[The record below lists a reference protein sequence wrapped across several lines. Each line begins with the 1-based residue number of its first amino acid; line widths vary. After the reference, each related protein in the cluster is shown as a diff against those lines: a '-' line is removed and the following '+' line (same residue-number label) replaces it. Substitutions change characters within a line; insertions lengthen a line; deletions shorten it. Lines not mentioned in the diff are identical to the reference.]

1 MTFNSTTMTKQIF
14 SLMIAATLVVSCGQ
28 KDNNQTVDQLIAAKN
43 NKELQARKATIQ
55 ADLAKIEAALATLN
69 VRKEEALVSV
79 ATLKDTVFNHY
90 LDIQGSVETKENI
103 LIQPEMPGTLVALNV
118 KAGQRVSKGQLLAR
132 VDDGGSSQQVASL
145 ETQYQLAK
153 TTFERQK
160 NLWSQKIGSEIQYL
174 QAQTQMLSLQRSVAQ
189 AKAMLS
195 KTEIRAPFSGTID
208 EVFVERGQVVSAG
221 PQGLMR
227 IVNLNNMYVSTSIPE
242 SYIGKL
248 KVGTQV
254 DVFLTS
260 LNKNYKGKV
269 RQIGNFINPNNRS
282 FGIEVSIP
290 NPENLLRPNQVAK
303 LKVIDYTVK
312 NAIVVPSNVI
322 QEDGKGNQFVFVAT
336 NSDGKTATAKK
347 AMVTIGKSS
356 DNVTEILSGLSAN
369 DIIVIEG
376 VNTISE
382 EMKLNFYYFNSRK
395 NKLCHIKIKNSAFQ
409 VGQLTIVSRCIS

>member
-1 MTFNSTTMTKQIF
+1 MKYNRTPMTKLIF
-14 SLMIAATLVVSCGQ
+14 PLLVATSLIVSCGDKQ
-28 KDNNQTVDQLIAAKN
+28 NDQTVDQLIAAKN
-43 NKELQARKATIQ
+43 NKELQARKAVIQ
-55 ADLAKIEAALATLN
+55 ADLAKIDAALATLN

-79 ATLKDTVFNHY
+79 LTLKDTVFNHY
-90 LDIQGSVETKENI
+90 LDIQGSVNTKENI
-103 LIQPEMPGTLVALNV
+103 LIQPEMPGTLIALNV

-160 NLWSQKIGSEIQYL
+160 NLWNQKIGSEIQYL

-208 EVFVERGQVVSAG
+208 EVFVERGQVVAAG

-227 IVNLNNMYVSTSIPE
+227 IVNLNNMYVSTTIPE

-322 QEDGKGNQFVFVAT
+322 QEDGKGKQFVFVAS
-336 NSDGKTATAKK
+336 NSNGRTATAKK
-347 AMVTIGKSS
+347 AMVTTGKSS

-382 EMKLNFYYFNSRK
+382 GMKLNF
-395 NKLCHIKIKNSAFQ
+395 
-409 VGQLTIVSRCIS
+409 

>member
-1 MTFNSTTMTKQIF
+1 MKYNRTPMTKLIF
-14 SLMIAATLVVSCGQ
+14 PLLVATSLIVSCGDKQ
-28 KDNNQTVDQLIAAKN
+28 NDQTVDQLIAAKN
-43 NKELQARKATIQ
+43 NKELQARKAVIQ
-55 ADLAKIEAALATLN
+55 ADLAKIDAALATLN

-79 ATLKDTVFNHY
+79 LTLKDTVFNHY
-90 LDIQGSVETKENI
+90 LDIQGSVNTKENI
-103 LIQPEMPGTLVALNV
+103 LIQPEMPGTLIALNV

-208 EVFVERGQVVSAG
+208 EVFVERGQVVAAG

-227 IVNLNNMYVSTSIPE
+227 IVNLNNMYVSTTIPE

-322 QEDGKGNQFVFVAT
+322 QEDGKGNQFVFVAS
-336 NSDGKTATAKK
+336 NSNGKTATAKK
-347 AMVTIGKSS
+347 AMVTTGKSS

-382 EMKLNFYYFNSRK
+382 GMKLNF
-395 NKLCHIKIKNSAFQ
+395 
-409 VGQLTIVSRCIS
+409 

>member
-1 MTFNSTTMTKQIF
+1 MKYNRTPMTKLIF
-14 SLMIAATLVVSCGQ
+14 PLLVATSLIVSCGDKQ
-28 KDNNQTVDQLIAAKN
+28 NDQTVDQLIAAKN
-43 NKELQARKATIQ
+43 NKELQARKAAIQ
-55 ADLAKIEAALATLN
+55 ADLAKIDAALATLN

-79 ATLKDTVFNHY
+79 LTLKDTVFNHY
-90 LDIQGSVETKENI
+90 LDIQGSVNTKENI
-103 LIQPEMPGTLVALNV
+103 LIQPEMPGTLIALNV

-160 NLWSQKIGSEIQYL
+160 NLWNQKIGSEIQYL

-208 EVFVERGQVVSAG
+208 EVFVERGQVVAAG

-227 IVNLNNMYVSTSIPE
+227 IVNLNNMYVSTTIPE

-322 QEDGKGNQFVFVAT
+322 QEDGKGNQFVFVAS
-336 NSDGKTATAKK
+336 NSNGKTATAKK
-347 AMVTIGKSS
+347 AMVTTGKSS

-382 EMKLNFYYFNSRK
+382 GMKLNF
-395 NKLCHIKIKNSAFQ
+395 
-409 VGQLTIVSRCIS
+409 

>member
-1 MTFNSTTMTKQIF
+1 MISNRTPMTKKI
-14 SLMIAATLVVSCGQ
+14 LPLLIAATLIVSCGE

-43 NKELQARKATIQ
+43 NKELQARKAVIQ
-55 ADLAKIEAALATLN
+55 ADLAKIDAALATLN
-69 VRKEEALVSV
+69 VKKEEALVSV
-79 ATLKDTVFNHY
+79 MTLKDTLFNHY
-90 LDIQGSVETKENI
+90 LDIQGSVNTKENI
-103 LIQPEMPGTLVALNV
+103 LIQPEMPGTLVVLNA
-118 KAGQRVSKGQLLAR
+118 KAGQHVSKGQLLAR

-160 NLWSQKIGSEIQYL
+160 NLWNQKIGSEIQYL

-189 AKAMLS
+189 AKAMLA

-221 PQGLMR
+221 AQGLMR
-227 IVNLNNMYVSTSIPE
+227 IVNLNNMYVSTSVPE

-269 RQIGNFINPNNRS
+269 RQVGNFINPNNRS

-303 LKVIDYTVK
+303 LKVIDYTAK
-312 NAIVVPSNVI
+312 NAIVVPTNVI
-322 QEDGKGNQFVFVAT
+322 QEDGEGNKFVFVAI
-336 NSDGKTATAKK
+336 NSNGKTATAKK
-347 AMVTIGKSS
+347 VLVSLGKSS
-356 DNVTEILSGLSAN
+356 DNVTEIVTGLSAN
-369 DIIVIEG
+369 DIIVTEG

-382 EMKLNFYYFNSRK
+382 GMKLNF
-395 NKLCHIKIKNSAFQ
+395 
-409 VGQLTIVSRCIS
+409 

>member
-1 MTFNSTTMTKQIF
+1 MTLNRTPMTKQIF
-14 SLMIAATLVVSCGQ
+14 ALLIAATLVVSCGQ
-28 KDNNQTVDQLIAAKN
+28 KDDNQTVDQLIAAKN
-43 NKELQARKATIQ
+43 NKELQARKVLIQ

-79 ATLKDTVFNHY
+79 ATLKNTVFNHY
-90 LDIQGSVETKENI
+90 LDIQGSVNTKENI
-103 LIQPEMPGTLVALNV
+103 LIQPEMPGTLVSLNV

-356 DNVTEILSGLSAN
+356 DNVTEILGGLSAN

-382 EMKLNFYYFNSRK
+382 GMKLNF
-395 NKLCHIKIKNSAFQ
+395 
-409 VGQLTIVSRCIS
+409 